1 MAAVL
6 KIEQLGVTV
15 GAAIRWERNLS
26 ELDLI
31 QFLEAARANMAALIG
46 QAIALDFAMVIG
58 IYYFL
63 NRAGLVLK
71 LGSFVLYS
79 LGSLMYFGFMIT
91 QSNGILAARTA
102 LRELPAEVLSPV
114 GQAQLAFSNSPISDI
129 FTIVTNLSIWSL
141 GLIVIYLLFFWKKT
155 ED

>member
-1 MAAVL
+1 M
-6 KIEQLGVTV
+6 
-15 GAAIRWERNLS
+15 S

-31 QFLEAARANMAALIG
+31 QLLETGRANMAALIG
-46 QAIALDFAMVIG
+46 QTIALNFAMVIG

-79 LGSLMYFGFMIT
+79 LGSLMYFGFMIM
-91 QSNGILAARTA
+91 QSNGIVAARTA
-102 LRELPAEVLSPV
+102 LQELPAEGLSPV
-114 GQAQLAFSNSPISDI
+114 GQTELAFSDSPISDI
-129 FTIVTNLSIWSL
+129 ITIVANLSIWSL

>member
-1 MAAVL
+1 M
-6 KIEQLGVTV
+6 
-15 GAAIRWERNLS
+15 S

-31 QFLEAARANMAALIG
+31 QLLETGRANMAALIG
-46 QAIALDFAMVIG
+46 QTIALNFAMIIG

-79 LGSLMYFGFMIT
+79 LGSFMYFGFMIM
-91 QSNGILAARTA
+91 QSNGIVGARTA
-102 LRELPAEVLSPV
+102 LQELPAEGLSPV
-114 GQAQLAFSNSPISDI
+114 GQAQLAFSDSPLADI
-129 FTIVTNLSIWSL
+129 IEIIVNLPILALW
-141 GLIVIYLLFFWKKT
+141 LIVIYLLFFWKKT

>member
-1 MAAVL
+1 M
-6 KIEQLGVTV
+6 
-15 GAAIRWERNLS
+15 S

-31 QFLEAARANMAALIG
+31 QLLETGRANMAALIG
-46 QAIALDFAMVIG
+46 QTIALNFAMIIG

-71 LGSFVLYS
+71 WASFVLYS
-79 LGSLMYFGFMIT
+79 LGSFMYFGFMIM
-91 QSNGILAARTA
+91 QSNGIVGARTA
-102 LRELPAEVLSPV
+102 LRELPVEGLSPV
-114 GQAQLAFSNSPISDI
+114 GQAQLAFSDSPFSDI
-129 FTIVTNLSIWSL
+129 ITIVTNLSIWSL

>member
-1 MAAVL
+1 M
-6 KIEQLGVTV
+6 
-15 GAAIRWERNLS
+15 S

-31 QFLEAARANMAALIG
+31 QLLETGRANMAGLIG
-46 QAIALDFAMVIG
+46 QTIALNFAMVIG

-79 LGSLMYFGFMIT
+79 LGSFMYFGFMIM
-91 QSNGILAARTA
+91 QSNGIVAARTA
-102 LRELPAEVLSPV
+102 LQELPAEGLSPV
-114 GQAQLAFSNSPISDI
+114 GQAQLAFSDSPLTDV

>member
-1 MAAVL
+1 M
-6 KIEQLGVTV
+6 
-15 GAAIRWERNLS
+15 S

-31 QFLEAARANMAALIG
+31 QLLETGRAQLAALIG
-46 QAIALDFAMVIG
+46 QTIALNFAMVIG

-71 LGSFVLYS
+71 WASFVLYS
-79 LGSLMYFGFMIT
+79 LGSFMFFGFMIT
-91 QSNGILAARTA
+91 QSNGIVAARTA
-102 LRELPAEVLSPV
+102 LRELPVEGLSPV
-114 GQAQLAFSNSPISDI
+114 GQAQLAFSDSPISDI
-129 FTIVTNLSIWSL
+129 ITLITNLAIWAL

>member
-1 MAAVL
+1 ML

-15 GAAIRWERNLS
+15 GTAIGGKKLS

-31 QFLEAARANMAALIG
+31 QLAQEGRAQISALIG
-46 QAIALDFAMVIG
+46 QTIAITFAMVIG

-71 LGSFVLYS
+71 LASFVLYS
-79 LGSLMYFGFMIT
+79 LGMLMYFGLMIV
-91 QSNGILAARTA
+91 QSNLLVGA
-102 LRELPAEVLSPV
+102 LTGLRALPAEGLSPI
-114 GQAQLAFSNSPISDI
+114 GQAQLAFYDSPFSDF
-129 FTIVTNLSIWSL
+129 FTIITNASIWAL

>member
-1 MAAVL
+1 M
-6 KIEQLGVTV
+6 
-15 GAAIRWERNLS
+15 S

-31 QFLEAARANMAALIG
+31 QLLEAARAQMAALIG
-46 QAIALDFAMVIG
+46 QTIALNFAMIIG

-79 LGSLMYFGFMIT
+79 LGSFMYFGFMIT
-91 QSNGILAARTA
+91 QSNGIVAARTA
-102 LRELPAEVLSPV
+102 LRELPVEGLSPV
-114 GQAQLAFSNSPISDI
+114 GQAQLAFSDSPFSDI
-129 FTIVTNLSIWSL
+129 ITIVTNLSMWSL